1 MFSEAIDPSSATSD
15 WQCSIALANATIAAC
30 STVEISGWE
39 AIAAESRFL
48 PWRDTQIDA
57 SGIIRPFITVT
68 ISVKEAISCVAR
80 GDASSNAIGLPTNS
94 DPLTNQS
101 KAFFNTPG
109 TPCAYSGVEINN
121 PSGHRSC
128 DLRSVTE
135 GGWVNSRAGLNC
147 GKFPSRLYNLIS
159 TFSGDK
165 AIAALIRVEFD
176 EIGGGYLK

>member
-15 WQCSIALANATIAAC
+15 WQCSVALANATIAAC
-30 STVEISGWE
+30 STLEISGPE

-48 PWRDTQIDA
+48 PSRGTQIDA

-68 ISVKEAISCVAR
+68 ISVKEAIACVAR
-80 GDASSNAIGLPTNS
+80 GDAFSNAIGLPTNS
-94 DPLTNQS
+94 E
-101 KAFFNTPG
+101 AFFNTPG

-135 GGWVNSRAGLNC
+135 GGWVNSRSGLKC
-147 GKFPSRLYNLIS
+147 GKFPSPLYNLIS

-165 AIAALIRVEFD
+165 AIAALIRVVFD